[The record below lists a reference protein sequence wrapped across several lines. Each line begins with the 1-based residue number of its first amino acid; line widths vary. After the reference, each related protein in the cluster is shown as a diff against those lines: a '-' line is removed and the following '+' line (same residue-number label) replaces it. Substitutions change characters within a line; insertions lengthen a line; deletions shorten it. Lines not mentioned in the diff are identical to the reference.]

1 MASDYVETRNA
12 SLDRKDGIAV
22 LAGRSLEPNRGIP
35 LNLDWVRDV
44 RVNTSAV
51 ERRTQTQAARRTVKK
66 EWQAA
71 WLLRAITCMDLTTL
85 SGDDTD
91 ERVRRLCA
99 KGRQPIQQELVQKL
113 GIEQLGIKVAAICV
127 YHTFVETALAALEG
141 SGIRVAAVSTGFPAG
156 LSPLTERVEEIRRSV
171 EAGADEIDVV
181 ITRAHVFGGRWQA
194 LYDEIAAFKQ
204 ACGSAHMKVIL
215 GTGDLLT
222 LRNVARA
229 SLVAMMAGAD
239 FIKTSTGKEPTNAT
253 LPVGL
258 VMTRAIREYAQETGM
273 AVGFKPAGGIRTAK
287 QSLDWLAMIKE
298 ELGDSWLRAEM
309 FRFGASGLLADIER
323 QLEHFATG
331 RYSGVQASDGVGGL
345 AEAPTTEDTE
355 EHGGGQECPPHMENE
370 HCGKIREHGIRA
382 GAGGSKRGGGL
393 AGAAWTVVWTLH
405 WRLVAGSGGG
415 RVFRH
420 H

>member
-1 MASDYVETRNA
+1 MPSQHDNRSSAHDAHTGEHPSQA
-12 SLDRKDGIAV
+12 IAT
-22 LAGRSLEPNRGIP
+22 LGGRALLPNIGIP
-35 LNLDWVRDV
+35 LDLNWIQEV

-51 ERRTQTQAARRTVKK
+51 ERRMQSQVARRTVKK

-99 KGRQPIQQELVQKL
+99 KGRHPIQRELVEKL
-113 GIEQLGIKVAAICV
+113 GIAELEIKVAAICV
-127 YHTFVETALAALEG
+127 YHTFVETARHALEG
-141 SGIRVAAVSTGFPAG
+141 SGIHVASVSTGFPAG
-156 LSPLTERVEEIRRSV
+156 LSPMAERVAEIRRSV

-194 LYDEIAAFKQ
+194 LYDEVAAFKQ

-222 LRNVARA
+222 LRNIARA
-229 SLVAMMAGAD
+229 SFVAMMAGAD

-253 LPVGL
+253 LPVSL
-258 VMTRAIREYAQETGM
+258 VMARAIREYAQQTGM

-287 QSLDWLAMIKE
+287 QSIDWLAMMKE

-309 FRFGASGLLADIER
+309 FRFGASGLLGDIER
-323 QLEHFATG
+323 QLEHHATG
-331 RYSGVQASDGVGGL
+331 RYS
-345 AEAPTTEDTE
+345 AEY
-355 EHGGGQECPPHMENE
+355 
-370 HCGKIREHGIRA
+370 
-382 GAGGSKRGGGL
+382 
-393 AGAAWTVVWTLH
+393 
-405 WRLVAGSGGG
+405 
-415 RVFRH
+415 RH
-420 H
+420 PIA